1 MAEITLTAEVGR
13 PTGTRAARRL
23 RAEGRVPG
31 VVYGHG
37 TDPVPVAVAWREL
50 RQALTTE
57 AGLNALINLDI
68 AGDSQLTIVKELQRD
83 PIQQTV
89 RHVDFILISRDEE
102 LVVEVPI
109 LLEGEADAVTANDGM
124 VDHVLF
130 HLTVRAKP
138 GSIPN
143 EFTVDIS
150 GLEIGD
156 TVRVG
161 DLRLPA
167 GVSTEVDPDEAI
179 AIAQVSAAAI
189 EMEQLEELAA
199 AEAAEAEAEAAA
211 EAGEE
216 APAEGEEAPA
226 EGEEGAGEAGG
237 GDGADGSGGE
247 GGAGDES

>member
-31 VVYGHG
+31 VVYGHS
-37 TDPVPVAVAWREL
+37 TDPVPVAVSWREL

-68 AGDSQLTIVKELQRD
+68 AGDRQLTIVKELQRD

-143 EFTVDIS
+143 EFSVDIS
-150 GLEIGD
+150 GMEIGD

-161 DLRLPA
+161 DLRLPS
-167 GVSTEVDPDEAI
+167 GVSTDVDPEEAI

-199 AEAAEAEAEAAA
+199 AEAEAEAA
-211 EAGEE
+211 
-216 APAEGEEAPA
+216 AEGEEAPA

-237 GDGADGSGGE
+237 GESADGSGGE
-247 GGAGDES
+247 GGAGDEG